1 MYLRVYA
8 IELSGK
14 CRGLPDPVVPRQGTC
29 LEEDLLGEVSASER
43 HQCAALSCLCTIYS
57 GCKVTFIII
66 HLLAVYQ
73 NVWCRPALPV
83 KYFMSNKL

>member
-1 MYLRVYA
+1 MKDTNVQLYLAV
-8 IELSGK
+8 
-14 CRGLPDPVVPRQGTC
+14 
-29 LEEDLLGEVSASER
+29 
-43 HQCAALSCLCTIYS
+43 CTIYS